1 MKKLVLF
8 ATALASMSLVGN
20 AQTRVTL
27 HEEFTGENCGP
38 CAATNPGFW
47 SLCDSAPNTTRLIH
61 ISYMSPIP
69 SAGVFYYQDQATTD
83 ARISYYSVPF
93 APYGRYDGAVP
104 DPGCSGG
111 SSAGHP
117 ACFTEADID
126 AEAAIA
132 SPFNMTVTNAWNAT
146 YDSIVTTV
154 DVTCVTAYTGTNIYL
169 RTALVETVDWT
180 PAPGSNGET
189 HFENVVRSMYPNAT
203 GSSVGSW
210 AVGDHHTYTF
220 SVPVPSYVNKSGAPY
235 MVCWIQRDDDKNI
248 AQAAKGSPLP
258 GIPNDAALT
267 AATGPTGLMC
277 HANGSMTVTPFSA
290 TIKNTGTAT
299 LTSAT
304 VYYSIDGGAMAS
316 APWTG
321 SLAPGGTTVFTFP
334 TAPTVTV
341 SGASFHTIY
350 DSVAMPN
357 GVADQNANNN
367 AANGSFF
374 IESTNAVAMPFSTS
388 FETNLGEFY
397 SLNLATDGSSW
408 GMYNDAGSGSLW
420 AHTGTYAAMYYCYN
434 FPTGDASILTMP
446 EVTTSA
452 PSAVDF
458 YVAYAQY
465 SGTENDKLEVVYST
479 DCGTS
484 WTSLWSQAGTALMT
498 AAATTSVYI
507 PTAAQ
512 YKEVGV
518 NLNTVPAGSIIG
530 FRATSDFGNCIWL
543 DDVNIHA
550 GFAAG
555 VAQVTAANLGASIY
569 PNPANDQ
576 ATLTFTLAAAKN
588 VQIEVVDQLGRTVAQ
603 VANETLDA
611 GAHSFTISTSALA
624 AGVYNV
630 VMHTEDGT
638 FNERLSVAK

>member
-1 MKKLVLF
+1 
-8 ATALASMSLVGN
+8 MSLVGN

-47 SLCDSAPNTTRLIH
+47 SLCDSAPNVTRLIH
-61 ISYMSPIP
+61 IAYMSPIP

-83 ARISYYSVPF
+83 TRITYYSVPF

-132 SPFNMTVTNAWNAT
+132 SPFNMSVTNAWNAT

-154 DVTCVTAYTGTNIYL
+154 NVTCVTAYSGTNIYL
-169 RTALVETVDWT
+169 RSALVETVDWN

-189 HFENVVRSMYPNAT
+189 HFENVVRSMYPDAT
-203 GSSVGSW
+203 GTSVGSW
-210 AVGDHHTYTF
+210 TVGETHTYTF
-220 SVPVPSYVNKSGAPY
+220 SVPVPSYVDKSGSPY

-248 AQAAKGSPLP
+248 AQAGKGSPLP
-258 GIPNDAALT
+258 GVPNDASLT
-267 AATGPTGLMC
+267 ASHGPAGLIC
-277 HANGSMTVTPFSA
+277 HADGTYVLNHTVDIKNAGTATMTSA
-290 TIKNTGTAT
+290 TI
-299 LTSAT
+299 
-304 VYYSIDGGAMAS
+304 YYSVDGGAMS
-316 APWTG
+316 STNWTG
-321 SLAPGGTTVFTFP
+321 TLAAGGTATGFAMP
-334 TAPTVTV
+334 SINVTV
-341 SGASFHTIY
+341 AGAAFHTIY
-350 DSVAMPN
+350 DSIANPN
-357 GVADQNANNN
+357 GVADQNSNNN
-367 AANGSFF
+367 AAGGSFF

-434 FPTGDASILTMP
+434 FPSGDASILTMP
-446 EVTTSA
+446 EVTTSS

-465 SGTENDKLEVVYST
+465 AGTENDKLEVVYST

-484 WTSLWSQAGTALMT
+484 WTSLWSQAGSALSTAS
-498 AAATTSVYI
+498 ATTSVFI
-507 PTAAQ
+507 PTASE
-512 YKEVGV
+512 YKEIGV

-530 FRATSDFGNCIWL
+530 FRATSDYGNCIWL
-543 DDVNIHA
+543 DDVNIHT
-550 GFAAG
+550 GFASG
-555 VAQVTAANLGASIY
+555 VAQVTAANLGATIY

-576 ATLTFTLAAAKN
+576 ATLTFNLATAKN
-588 VQIEVVDQLGRTVAQ
+588 VQVEVVDQLGRTVSQ

-611 GAHSFTISTSALA
+611 GAHSFTINTSDLA

-638 FNERLSVAK
+638 FNERLSVVK